1 MRYVKWT
8 FLTIVVLLVAALL
21 HYTLPQRDIVRV
33 VNTYEERQDFGWN
46 RIFWSGPNAGASEQV
61 NRDVL
66 FIQTVRENGRPMVY
80 RNEDTGW
87 GWPPYFK
94 FDTAN
99 LQTEAADLI
108 SDRDSPRWAV
118 VTHYGWRNEL
128 ISIFPNAV
136 AIRHV
141 DSPDVSLFPWLN
153 IVILTFLL
161 LVILSV
167 RQLWLRF
174 RRRSIDPVI
183 EDMGEAW
190 DRVDDRFDDTRG
202 AVGRFF
208 DRIFGRK
215 R

>member
-8 FLTIVVLLVAALL
+8 FLTIVVLLVAAVL
-21 HYTLPQRDIVRV
+21 HYTLPQRDVVRV

-46 RIFWSGPNAGASEQV
+46 SFFWSGPNAGASEQI

-66 FIQTVRENGRPMVY
+66 FIQTVRANGRPMVY

-136 AIRHV
+136 AIRQV

-161 LVILSV
+161 LVVLSI

-174 RRRSIDPVI
+174 RRRSIDPVF
-183 EDMGEAW
+183 EDVGEAW

-202 AVGRFF
+202 AVERFF
-208 DRIFGRK
+208 ARFFGRK
-215 R
+215 K